1 MLDQAQIL
9 KNYIQNKKVNAQPE
23 SEVPDTKSAAKII
36 SVTSGKGGVGKSNF
50 TVNFA
55 LELAKHGSRVLIID
69 ADFGLSNIDVI
80 LGIVPRYDLSYVVR
94 KECDL
99 QRVITQTPDGIQFIS
114 GGSGVSDLLSLGADE
129 IEYVLGEL
137 AALDD
142 IADIVIF
149 DTGAGIND
157 NNIRLISASDE
168 VILVT
173 TPEPPAI
180 VDAYAVAKTLFN
192 SQTQARV
199 RLVINKAESKEEA
212 ERIMGNFLNVSGNYL
227 GAKIEKLGFITEDA
241 SVVKAVKAQ
250 RPFVQSFPESAA
262 AKNVAEIA
270 ESFLELAHEQK
281 NRGFR
286 GFIKKM
292 LKR

>member
-23 SEVPDTKSAAKII
+23 PQASAKSAAKII

-55 LELAKHGSRVLIID
+55 LELAKRGSRVLIID

-80 LGIVPRYDLSYVVR
+80 LGIVPKYDLSYVVR
-94 KECDL
+94 RERSL
-99 QRVITQTPDGIQFIS
+99 EEVITETPDGVKFIS
-114 GGSGVSDLLSLGADE
+114 GGSGVSDLLSLGGSE
-129 IEYVLGEL
+129 IEYVLEEL

-142 IADIVIF
+142 IADVVIF
-149 DTGAGIND
+149 DTGAGINE
-157 NNIRLISASDE
+157 NNIRLIGASDE

-180 VDAYAVAKTLFN
+180 VDAYAVAKTLFG
-192 SQTQARV
+192 SQTQSKV
-199 RLVINKAESKEEA
+199 RLVINKAESEEEA
-212 ERIMGNFLNVSGNYL
+212 QRIINNFLNVSKNYL
-227 GAKIEKLGFITEDA
+227 GAKIEKLGFITEDS
-241 SVVKAVKAQ
+241 SVVKAVKTQ
-250 RPFVQSFPESAA
+250 KPFVLSFPSSAA
-262 AKNVAEIA
+262 ARNVAAIA
-270 ESFLELAHEQK
+270 ESFLELPHEEHHK
-281 NRGFR
+281 GFR

-292 LKR
+292 LKK